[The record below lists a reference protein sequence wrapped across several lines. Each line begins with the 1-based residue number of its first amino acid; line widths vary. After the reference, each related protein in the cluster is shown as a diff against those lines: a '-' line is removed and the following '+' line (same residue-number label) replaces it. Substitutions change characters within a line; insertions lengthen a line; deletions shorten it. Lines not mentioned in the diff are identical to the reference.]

1 MLLPAGVELCGL
13 RGLRGLGNPSPT
25 GSATRGELERQAGSF
40 PAFLLPSPSFLPL
53 TPHVFLPTHCQK
65 GFQVILFYP
74 EIQMCR
80 PVVCVLLYFFSL
92 VDQAYLNQFY
102 SLEIEGSPLVQSKNG
117 SLLDGKIREMQA
129 FFGLTVTGQ
138 LDSRTL
144 EMMRTPRCGVP
155 DVGQYGYTLPGWGRH
170 NLTYR

>member
-1 MLLPAGVELCGL
+1 
-13 RGLRGLGNPSPT
+13 
-25 GSATRGELERQAGSF
+25 
-40 PAFLLPSPSFLPL
+40 
-53 TPHVFLPTHCQK
+53 
-65 GFQVILFYP
+65 
-74 EIQMCR
+74 MCC

-92 VDQAYLNQFY
+92 LDQAYLNQFY
-102 SLEIEGSPLVQSKNG
+102 SLEREGSPLVQSKNG

-129 FFGLTVTGQ
+129 FFGLTVTGH

-144 EMMRTPRCGVP
+144 EIMRTPRCGVP